1 MPSQTSVNVTP
12 TEQSV
17 SALTRTL
24 RMVAVVVL
32 GYAVFPAYADDGL
45 VSLPK
50 RDRLA
55 VEPYAGTAVGVGG
68 TFVKEFSE
76 ILAQTGTV
84 AGSTFSTALG
94 FDVPN
99 RDFSDV
105 YDAPQEV
112 GVQLNYG
119 LSDLSEVFGGVS
131 YMRASGKA
139 FDALLFTF
147 TGNIGGVPIATGSTM
162 IGEFE
167 DYQEFAANFGY
178 RHFLDTGSGWKPFLG
193 ATTSVRKVSA
203 IDLDLRHSSNGVTI
217 DNVRFYRP
225 SIAFA
230 AGLQAGFR
238 YQVSDW
244 AAFGLTTGITYRTNL
259 EQDDSDVVGF
269 REFTNA
275 NNRGDILDIP
285 IAIRLTAQF

>member
-1 MPSQTSVNVTP
+1 MRAAIGLVAAM
-12 TEQSV
+12 V
-17 SALTRTL
+17 SGIA
-24 RMVAVVVL
+24 A
-32 GYAVFPAYADDGL
+32 FPVHADDGL
-45 VSLPK
+45 VALPQ
-50 RDRLA
+50 RGHVS

-68 TFVKEFSE
+68 TFVIEFSE
-76 ILAQTGTV
+76 ILSQTGTV
-84 AGSTFSTALG
+84 AGTTFSTALG

-105 YDAPQEV
+105 YETPQEI

-119 LSDLSEVFGGVS
+119 LGDLSEIFGGVS
-131 YMRASGKA
+131 YMRASGKP

-167 DYQEFAANFGY
+167 DYQEFAANTGF
-178 RHFLDTGSGWKPFLG
+178 RQFVDLGSGVKPFLG
-193 ATTSVRKVSA
+193 ITASVRKVSA
-203 IDLDLRHSSNGVTI
+203 IDLNLRHASNGVAI

-230 AGLQAGFR
+230 GGLQVGFR
-238 YQVSDW
+238 YEVSDW
-244 AAFGLTTGITYRTNL
+244 AALGLTTGINYRTDL
-259 EQDDSDVVGF
+259 TQDDSDVVGF

-285 IAIRLTAQF
+285 IAVRLTAQF

>member
-1 MPSQTSVNVTP
+1 MKRPLIFAACAAFILASTP
-12 TEQSV
+12 VLADNDQ
-17 SALTRTL
+17 
-24 RMVAVVVL
+24 VV
-32 GYAVFPAYADDGL
+32 
-45 VSLPK
+45 LPK
-50 RDRLA
+50 RGGFS
-55 VEPYAGTAVGVGG
+55 VEPYAGTAATIGG

-76 ILAQTGTV
+76 VLTQTGTV
-84 AGSTFSTALG
+84 AGQTFSTSLG

-105 YDAPQEV
+105 YDAPHEV
-112 GVQLNYG
+112 GIQLNYG

-147 TGNIGGVPIATGSTM
+147 AGNIGGVPIGVGSTL

-178 RHFLDTGSGWKPFLG
+178 RRFFDLGGALKPFVG
-193 ATTSVRKVSA
+193 ATISVRKVSA
-203 IDLDLRHSSNGVTI
+203 IDLNFRHSSNGVRI
-217 DNVRFYRP
+217 DNVRFYAP

-230 AGLQAGFR
+230 SGLQVGMR
-238 YQVSDW
+238 YDINDW
-244 AAFGLTTGITYRTNL
+244 AALGVTTGLNYRTNL
-259 EQDDSDVVGF
+259 KEEDDDVVGF

-275 NNRGDILDIP
+275 NNRGDVLDVP
-285 IAIRLTAQF
+285 VAVRLTARF

>member
-1 MPSQTSVNVTP
+1 MK
-12 TEQSV
+12 
-17 SALTRTL
+17 RTL
-24 RMVAVVVL
+24 LVLAGVALAL
-32 GYAVFPAYADDGL
+32 GAAPAGADEDQIAV
-45 VSLPK
+45 PK
-50 RDRLA
+50 RGGFS
-55 VEPYAGTAVGVGG
+55 VEPYAGTAATIGG

-76 ILAQTGTV
+76 VLTQTGTV
-84 AGSTFSTALG
+84 AGQTFSTALG

-105 YDAPQEV
+105 YDAPREV

-119 LSDLSEVFGGVS
+119 LSDRSEIFGGVS

-147 TGNIGGVPIATGSTM
+147 AGNIGGVPIAVGSTL

-178 RHFLDTGSGWKPFLG
+178 RRFFDIDAPLKPFVG
-193 ATTSVRKVSA
+193 ATFSVRKVSA
-203 IDLDLRHSSNGVTI
+203 IDLNFRHSSNGVSI
-217 DNVRFYRP
+217 DNVRFYAP

-230 AGLQAGFR
+230 SGLQIGMR
-238 YQVSDW
+238 YDINDW
-244 AAFGLTTGITYRTNL
+244 AALGVTTGVNYRTNL
-259 EQDDSDVVGF
+259 KENDDDVVGF

-275 NNRGDILDIP
+275 NNKGDVLDIP
-285 IAIRLTAQF
+285 IAVRLTASF

>member
-1 MPSQTSVNVTP
+1 MKSPLAFLICAV
-12 TEQSV
+12 
-17 SALTRTL
+17 
-24 RMVAVVVL
+24 MVFA
-32 GYAVFPAYADDGL
+32 AAPARSDDGL

-50 RDRLA
+50 RGSFS
-55 VEPYAGTAVGVGG
+55 VEPYAGTAAAIGG

-76 ILAQTGTV
+76 VLSQVGTV
-84 AGSTFSTALG
+84 AGQPFSTALG

-105 YDAPQEV
+105 YDAPHEA

-119 LSDLSEVFGGVS
+119 LSDVSEIFGGVS

-147 TGNIGGVPIATGSTM
+147 AGTIGGVPIATGSTL

-167 DYQEFAANFGY
+167 DYQEFAANIGY
-178 RHFLDTGSGWKPFLG
+178 RRFFDLGTGLKPFVG
-193 ATTSVRKVSA
+193 ATFSVRKVSA
-203 IDLDLRHSSNGVTI
+203 IDLNFRHSSNGVSI
-217 DNVRFYRP
+217 DNVRFYAP

-230 AGLQAGFR
+230 SGLQIGMR
-238 YQVSDW
+238 YDINDW
-244 AAFGLTTGITYRTNL
+244 AALGVTTGLNYRTNL
-259 EQDDSDVVGF
+259 KEEDDDVVGF

-275 NNRGDILDIP
+275 NNRGDIIDIP
-285 IAIRLTAQF
+285 IAVRLTANF